1 MKKSTLAIMV
11 CHYSA
16 SLVMP
21 NCDPRD
27 GVFHP
32 TLTLVK
38 DYYLIQQVSGMDEIE
53 KIEKGVAS
61 ICKGDDKRNDIM
73 MLMNKEASW
82 DQFLTP
88 APYAI
93 AILGELILISADTD
107 FSLEDKPPKDGF
119 QLLRY
124 PNSFRAS
131 LVQVS
136 HSGWEAFNEAHT
148 SMDQIKLHSANVDT
162 HVKNA
167 VKFLL
172 KGSPQEV
179 EHMLPLCLKKI
190 KKISDESLSLAKNI
204 EGRFVTTMK
213 LIAELLE
220 ACTNTKGIYES
231 KIKET
236 AAAIRVAKCEEGAA
250 KKEKEA
256 MDQRLKTMEKDVKEA
271 QNDFKDAVSSM
282 PTASDILQLSLV
294 DSMVEGV
301 RAITNIPSTFKS
313 VVKTGVKGIA
323 SIAARPYHMI
333 AQSSKGHSMKVSMG
347 VGMDIDMDS
356 DEEEDSGVV
365 DNKTMDVRLSEN
377 KIYAQVEKMNESI
390 NQLAYLIWGNGDE
403 KCPEPNTSE
412 IVKGSRLTE
421 IKFMLQQCWDHVNR
435 ENKSRNLQKKVMEIC
450 KNGITICKEMVAL
463 TRSMSASSDHKILR
477 LSKEVGALLCL
488 SEPLAVKA
496 RVKLDKNPL
505 DNKPPHLAKMPTQS
519 RSKSMAIAARE
530 EARFKVDL
538 AKETLKDA
546 RNRQDKAYEEMKVSN
561 ERLTKVLKELE
572 MLDYQKIDFDTIR
585 ETLVKGIQALAEVR
599 AEWGKM
605 VRFFQMLSN
614 LVKCCLNASLE
625 DFVDSSKE
633 GHSLTL
639 GGTPLSNVFKDL
651 IFEQATQANKVAFV
665 VHTIAKTYTQVSE
678 KYLMDR
684 VNSLDKLI
692 ALDPQKDGHKIRKER
707 MALHNGCTQAQE
719 AIKVMV
725 MEEKENFHS
734 RIDARIA
741 RIEREVGALIP
752 PLPPARE
759 KQMKKSIEHGLT
771 MSDKDVEDLV

>member
-1 MKKSTLAIMV
+1 
-11 CHYSA
+11 
-16 SLVMP
+16 
-21 NCDPRD
+21 
-27 GVFHP
+27 
-32 TLTLVK
+32 
-38 DYYLIQQVSGMDEIE
+38 MDEIE

-61 ICKGDDKRNDIM
+61 ICKGDDKRNDTM

-179 EHMLPLCLKKI
+179 EQMLPLCLKKI
-190 KKISDESLSLAKNI
+190 EKISDESLRLAENI
-204 EGRFVTTMK
+204 EGRFVTTME

-220 ACTNTKGIYES
+220 ACTNTKGIHES

-236 AAAIRVAKCEEGAA
+236 AAAIRVAKFEEGAA

-294 DSMVEGV
+294 DSMVQGV
-301 RAITNIPSTFKS
+301 RAITSIPSIFKS
-313 VVKTGVKGIA
+313 VVKTGV
-323 SIAARPYHMI
+323 SIATRPYHMI
-333 AQSSKGHSMKVSMG
+333 AQSLEGYGMKVS
-347 VGMDIDMDS
+347 MDIDMDS
-356 DEEEDSGVV
+356 DEEEDSVVV
-365 DNKTMDVRLSEN
+365 DKKTMDVRLSEN
-377 KIYAQVEKMNESI
+377 KIYAQVEQMNESI
-390 NQLAYLIWGNGDE
+390 KHLAYLIWGNGDE
-403 KCPEPNTSE
+403 KCPEPNTTE
-412 IVKGSRLTE
+412 IVRGSRLTE
-421 IKFMLQQCWDHVNR
+421 IQYLLEQCRDHVNR
-435 ENKSRNLQKKVMEIC
+435 ENKSRNLQKKVMDIC
-450 KNGITICKEMVAL
+450 RKGITICEEMVAL
-463 TRSMSASSDHKILR
+463 TRSMSASSDDKILR
-477 LSKEVGALLCL
+477 LSKEVGALLRL
-488 SEPLAVKA
+488 TEPLAVKA

-519 RSKSMAIAARE
+519 KSKSMVTAARE

-585 ETLVKGIQALAEVR
+585 ATLVKGIQALAEVR

-605 VRFFQMLSN
+605 IRFFQMLSN
-614 LVKCCLNASLE
+614 LVKCCLNASLV
-625 DFVDSSKE
+625 DFVDSSKV

-639 GGTPLSNVFKDL
+639 GGTPLSDAFKDV

-707 MALHNGCTQAQE
+707 MALHNGCRQAQE

-741 RIEREVGALIP
+741 RIEREVGSLIP
-752 PLPPARE
+752 ALPPARE
-759 KQMKKSIEHGLT
+759 KQMKKSIKHGLT

>member
-1 MKKSTLAIMV
+1 
-11 CHYSA
+11 
-16 SLVMP
+16 
-21 NCDPRD
+21 
-27 GVFHP
+27 
-32 TLTLVK
+32 
-38 DYYLIQQVSGMDEIE
+38 MDEIE

-61 ICKGDDKRNDIM
+61 ICKGDDKRNDTM

-190 KKISDESLSLAKNI
+190 EKISDESLRLAENI
-204 EGRFVTTMK
+204 EVRFITTMK

-220 ACTNTKGIYES
+220 ACTNTKGIYET

-282 PTASDILQLSLV
+282 PKASDILQLSLV

-301 RAITNIPSTFKS
+301 RAITSIPSTFKS
-313 VVKTGVKGIA
+313 VLKTGVKGMA
-323 SIAARPYHMI
+323 SIATGPYHMI
-333 AQSSKGHSMKVSMG
+333 YARSLEGHS
-347 VGMDIDMDS
+347 MDIDMDS
-356 DEEEDSGVV
+356 NEEEDSVVV
-365 DNKTMDVRLSEN
+365 DKKTMDVRVSEN
-377 KIYAQVEKMNESI
+377 KIYAQVEKMNDSI
-390 NQLAYLIWGNGDE
+390 KQLAYLIWGNGDE
-403 KCPEPNTSE
+403 KCPEPNKSE
-412 IVKGSRLTE
+412 IVKGSLTE
-421 IKFMLQQCWDHVNR
+421 IQFMLQQCQNHVNR
-435 ENKSRNLQKKVMEIC
+435 ENKSRNLQKKVMDIC
-450 KNGITICKEMVAL
+450 RNGITICKEMAAL
-463 TRSMSASSDHKILR
+463 TRSMSASSDDKILCM
-477 LSKEVGALLCL
+477 SKEVGALLCL

-519 RSKSMAIAARE
+519 RSKSMATAARE

-614 LVKCCLNASLE
+614 IVKCSLNASLV
-625 DFVDSSKE
+625 DFVDSSKV
-633 GHSLTL
+633 GQSRTL
-639 GGTPLSNVFKDL
+639 GGAPLSDAFRDV

-692 ALDPQKDGHKIRKER
+692 ALDPQKDGHKIRSGR
-707 MALHNGCTQAQE
+707 MALHSGCRQAQE

-741 RIEREVGALIP
+741 RIEREVGSLIP
-752 PLPPARE
+752 ALPPARE
-759 KQMKKSIEHGLT
+759 EQMKKSIEQGLER
-771 MSDKDVEDLV
+771 SDKDGKDLV

>member
-1 MKKSTLAIMV
+1 
-11 CHYSA
+11 
-16 SLVMP
+16 
-21 NCDPRD
+21 
-27 GVFHP
+27 
-32 TLTLVK
+32 
-38 DYYLIQQVSGMDEIE
+38 MDEIE

-61 ICKGDDKRNDIM
+61 ICKGDDKRNDTM

-179 EHMLPLCLKKI
+179 KQMLPLCLKKI
-190 KKISDESLSLAKNI
+190 EKISDESLRLAENI
-204 EGRFVTTMK
+204 EGRFITTMK

-220 ACTNTKGIYES
+220 ACTNTKGIYDT
-231 KIKET
+231 KMKET

-301 RAITNIPSTFKS
+301 RAITSIPSTFKS
-313 VVKTGVKGIA
+313 VVKTGVKGMA
-323 SIAARPYHMI
+323 SIATRPYHMI
-333 AQSSKGHSMKVSMG
+333 AQSLEGHSMKFSMDI
-347 VGMDIDMDS
+347 GMDIDMDS
-356 DEEEDSGVV
+356 DEEEDSVVV
-365 DNKTMDVRLSEN
+365 DKKTMDVRVSEN
-377 KIYAQVEKMNESI
+377 KIYAQVEKMNDSI
-390 NQLAYLIWGNGDE
+390 KQLAYLIWGNGDE
-403 KCPEPNTSE
+403 KCPEPNKSE
-412 IVKGSRLTE
+412 IVKGSLTE
-421 IKFMLQQCWDHVNR
+421 IQFMLAQCQNHVNR
-435 ENKSRNLQKKVMEIC
+435 ENKSRNLQKKVMDIC
-450 KNGITICKEMVAL
+450 RNGITICTEMAAL
-463 TRSMSASSDHKILR
+463 TRSMSASSDDKILR

-519 RSKSMAIAARE
+519 RSKSMATAARE

-546 RNRQDKAYEEMKVSN
+546 RNRQDKAFEEMKVSN

-614 LVKCCLNASLE
+614 LVKCCLNASLV
-625 DFVDSSKE
+625 DFVDSSKV
-633 GHSLTL
+633 GQLLTL
-639 GGTPLSNVFKDL
+639 GGTPLSDAFKDV

-692 ALDPQKDGHKIRKER
+692 ALDPQKDGHKIRSER
-707 MALHNGCTQAQE
+707 MALHSGCRQAQE

-734 RIDARIA
+734 QIDARIA
-741 RIEREVGALIP
+741 RIEREVGSLIP
-752 PLPPARE
+752 ALPPARE
-759 KQMKKSIEHGLT
+759 EQMKKSIEHGLA
-771 MSDKDVEDLV
+771 MSDEDVEDLV

>member
-1 MKKSTLAIMV
+1 
-11 CHYSA
+11 
-16 SLVMP
+16 
-21 NCDPRD
+21 
-27 GVFHP
+27 
-32 TLTLVK
+32 
-38 DYYLIQQVSGMDEIE
+38 MDEIA
-53 KIEKGVAS
+53 KIDKTVAS
-61 ICKGDDKRNDIM
+61 VCKGDDKRNDTV

-93 AILGELILISADTD
+93 AILGELILISADSD

-179 EHMLPLCLKKI
+179 EQMLPLCLKKI
-190 KKISDESLSLAKNI
+190 EKISDESLRLAENI
-204 EGRFVTTMK
+204 EGQFITTMK

-220 ACTNTKGIYES
+220 ACTNTKGIYDT
-231 KIKET
+231 KLKET
-236 AAAIRVAKCEEGAA
+236 EVAIRVARCEESSA
-250 KKEKEA
+250 KKEKEE
-256 MDQRLKTMEKDVKEA
+256 MDRRLKTMEKDVKEA
-271 QNDFKDAVSSM
+271 QSDFKDAVSSM
-282 PTASDILQLSLV
+282 PTASDILQMSMADSL
-294 DSMVEGV
+294 VEGV
-301 RAITNIPSTFKS
+301 RAITSIPSTFKS
-313 VVKTGVKGIA
+313 VVKTGAQELA
-323 SIAARPYHMI
+323 SFAARPYHFI
-333 AQSSKGHSMKVSMG
+333 ARKLEEGSE
-347 VGMDIDMDS
+347 GMDFDMDS
-356 DEEEDSGVV
+356 DEEEDSVVV
-365 DNKTMDVRLSEN
+365 DKKSMDERVSEN
-377 KIYAQVEKMNESI
+377 KIYAQVEKVNESI
-390 NQLAYLIWGNGDE
+390 KQLAYLIWGDGDE
-403 KCPEPNTSE
+403 DHPEPNKSE
-412 IVKGSRLTE
+412 LCKGSSLTE
-421 IKFMLQQCWDHVNR
+421 IKFTLEQCLKHITR
-435 ENKSRNLQKKVMEIC
+435 ENKGKALQRKVMKIC
-450 KNGITICKEMVAL
+450 KTGIQICKELVGL
-463 TRSMSASSDHKILR
+463 SRNMSGMDDEIPR
-477 LSKEVGALLCL
+477 LSTEVGALLYQ

-496 RVKLDKNPL
+496 RVKLEKNPL
-505 DNKPPHLAKMPTQS
+505 DNKPPHLAKMPTKS
-519 RSKSMAIAARE
+519 TSKSMVAAARE

-546 RNRQDKAYEEMKVSN
+546 RNRQDKAYDEMKVTN

-572 MLDYQKIDFDTIR
+572 MLDYKKIDFDTIR
-585 ETLVKGIQALAEVR
+585 ATLVKGIQALAEVR

-614 LVKCCLNASLE
+614 LVKCCLNASLV
-625 DFVDSSKE
+625 DFVDSSKV
-633 GHSLTL
+633 GQTL
-639 GGTPLSNVFKDL
+639 SIAGTPLSDAFKDV

-692 ALDPQKDGHKIRKER
+692 ALDPQKDGHKIRQER
-707 MALHNGCTQAQE
+707 MALHSGCREAQK

-734 RIDARIA
+734 QIDARIA
-741 RIEREVGALIP
+741 RIEREVGSLIP

-759 KQMKKSIEHGLT
+759 EQMKTAIEKGLE
-771 MSDKDVEDLV
+771 MSDEDIEDLV